1 MRRLIGLALVA
12 GALVLPSQATA
23 AGDPAIEIH
32 AEGAAAQSAAGC
44 RSVDVARIGRSALGF
59 VVYKFHQVKRWCWS
73 YPRVTSVRTST
84 YVSNVDPN
92 WDYRGVIASR
102 GFFYRWC
109 CGDGRSG
116 HYTFRQGRFDN
127 CIPWIGCIRREYPW
141 VKIWVRAN
149 GTWSYDTGS

>member
-1 MRRLIGLALVA
+1 MRRIIGLALVS

-23 AGDPAIEIH
+23 AGENTIEVSTQ
-32 AEGAAAQSAAGC
+32 GTAAQASAGC

-73 YPRVTSVRTST
+73 YPRVTSVKTST

-92 WDYRGVIASR
+92 WDYKGVIASS
-102 GFFYRWC
+102 GSFFRWC
-109 CGDGRSG
+109 CGDARSG
-116 HYTFRQGRFDN
+116 HRTFRQGRFDN

-141 VKIWVRAN
+141 VRIWVRGN
-149 GTWSYDTGS
+149 GTYSYDTGL

>member
-1 MRRLIGLALVA
+1 MRRLIGLAPVA

-23 AGDPAIEIH
+23 AEDPAIEIH
-32 AEGAAAQSAAGC
+32 AEGAAAESAAGC

-59 VVYKFHQVKRWCWS
+59 VVYKFHPVKRWCWS

-102 GFFYRWC
+102 SFFYRWC
-109 CGDGRSG
+109 CGGRK
-116 HYTFRQGRFDN
+116 
-127 CIPWIGCIRREYPW
+127 E
-141 VKIWVRAN
+141 RALHLQA
-149 GTWSYDTGS
+149 GEV